1 MPISSKTT
9 VAQSVLNNFYLKKP
23 IKVAC
28 ILLTTHSNFGKFT
41 VARPFL
47 AQPNLGKFTVPPSV
61 FHNFPSLKNVFNF

>member
-28 ILLTTHSNFGKFT
+28 ILLTTQTNLGKFT

-47 AQPNLGKFTVPPSV
+47 AQPNLGKFTVPTSV
-61 FHNFPSLKNVFNF
+61 FHNFPSLKNGPNF